1 MLPEQE
7 EYAKARKILRNSFGQ
22 SHIIT
27 CVYINKVTKGGVIRD
42 GESDKLLQL
51 AMDMV

>member
-7 EYAKARKILRNSFGQ
+7 GYAKARKILRNSFGQ
-22 SHIIT
+22 SQ
-27 CVYINKVTKGGVIRD
+27 D

-51 AMDMV
+51 AMDME